1 VPASILIEF
10 YSVSEIGEILHPEK
24 KRSEESPGSKKHSFI
39 NACSQKFALR
49 MTDLITRLSK
59 KGVIPYWIRSFFER
73 EAISPSVDMG
83 RRYRIVVRYD
93 GIDNI
98 STIPRPF
105 WTASDERDAKK
116 RKCRRYGWCPWWQV
130 P

>member
-1 VPASILIEF
+1 MIPEIEADPKSKSSVPTALAA
-10 YSVSEIGEILHPEK
+10 
-24 KRSEESPGSKKHSFI
+24 I
-39 NACSQKFALR
+39 NAHHW
-49 MTDLITRLSK
+49 RLSK
-59 KGVIPYWIRSFFER
+59 KGVIPYWMRSFFER

-105 WTASDERDAKK
+105 WTASYKIVLPQAD
-116 RKCRRYGWCPWWQV
+116 C
-130 P
+130 

>member
-1 VPASILIEF
+1 
-10 YSVSEIGEILHPEK
+10 
-24 KRSEESPGSKKHSFI
+24 
-39 NACSQKFALR
+39 
-49 MTDLITRLSK
+49 M
-59 KGVIPYWIRSFFER
+59 RSFFER

-105 WTASDERDAKK
+105 WTASKYISQQSSETRKKKESDETSKTALLHFQFRCKK
-116 RKCRRYGWCPWWQV
+116 PSLNVWIIPKC
-130 P
+130 